1 MIIDR
6 FYSRWIKINRELL
19 KPVQDLSAKRRT
31 KLYLVGGALRDI
43 ILGRDK
49 DDPDFDFCLKS
60 KAIDF
65 ARRLAIEMK
74 AGFVVLDSAHG
85 CARVVKKSRGKHIT
99 LDFSDFRGKTLE
111 TDLLCRDFTI
121 NSMAASLDDI
131 LSQKGFDETLIDL
144 YGGRKDL
151 ANGLIRR
158 VYAKSFD
165 DDPLRIM
172 RAFSLSAIFGFKIDP
187 ATYRQIFLKKKKLNA
202 VSCERIRDELFKVFS
217 SPKSFEIVEA
227 LDNYKILELVFPEI
241 RKMKENKKPAL
252 GRLNV
257 WGHTLLTFK
266 NVESLINGFE
276 RDPQIRDYLNKE
288 ISSGRSR
295 AQLLKLAALFHDVGK
310 PATFRIEKGKVQF
323 HGHERVGAVLTGA
336 IAARLKLS
344 NEELRLLKRIVF
356 MHLRPGYL
364 VTNPV
369 LTAKAKFRFFRD
381 AGEEAGVVLI
391 LALADER
398 STKGYLLL
406 DKARKIYE
414 KLIPRLLKEY
424 FNKQNNIPEARLA
437 DGNDIMRR
445 FKLLPSPLIGKVLRE
460 LEELQAIRKI
470 KTKEQALKAAKEIIK
485 NI

>member
-1 MIIDR
+1 MDQ
-6 FYSRWIKINRELL
+6 FYLPWIKIYREFLE
-19 KPVQDLSAKRRT
+19 PVQDLAAQRRA

-49 DDPDFDFCLKS
+49 DNPDFDFCLKS

-65 ARRLAIEMK
+65 ARRLAAKMK
-74 AGFVVLDSAHG
+74 AGFVVLDSVHG
-85 CARVVKKSRGKHIT
+85 CARVVKKSRGKLIT
-99 LDFSDFRGKTLE
+99 LDFSDFRGRTLE
-111 TDLLCRDFTI
+111 LDLFYRDFTI
-121 NSMAASLDDI
+121 NSMAVSLEDI
-131 LSQKGFDETLIDL
+131 LSQKSFEETLIDL

-151 ANGLIRR
+151 TKGLIRQ
-158 VYAKSFD
+158 VYSKSFD

-187 ATYRQIFLKKKKLNA
+187 VTFRQISLKRKKLGT
-202 VSCERIRDELFKVFS
+202 VSSERIRDELFKIFS
-217 SPKSFEIVEA
+217 SPKGFEIIEG
-227 LDNYKILELVFPEI
+227 LDNYKILELIFPEI
-241 RKMKENKKPAL
+241 KSMKVNKKNTF

-266 NVESLINGFE
+266 NIELLIIKFG
-276 RDPQIRDYLNKE
+276 RDSQIGDYLNQE

-295 AQLLKLAALFHDVGK
+295 AQLLKLAAILHDVGK
-310 PATFRIEKGKVQF
+310 PRTFRVEKGKVQF
-323 HGHERVGAVLTGA
+323 HGHERVGSALTGA
-336 IAARLKLS
+336 IAVRLKLS

-364 VTNPV
+364 VTNPL

-381 AGEEAGVVLI
+381 AGEEAGAVLI

-406 DKARKIYE
+406 DKSRKNYE

-424 FNKQNNIPEARLA
+424 FNKQKNIPQPRLV
-437 DGNDIMRR
+437 DGDDIMKRL
-445 FKLLPSPLIGKVLRE
+445 KLPPSPLIGRVLRE
-460 LEELQAIRKI
+460 LEELQAIKKI

-485 NI
+485 NT